1 METTELRKVKRGDFF
16 KRTETA
22 KTVFIRGEYDRE
34 SKRFSCIDFDDM
46 NREIYLKANTRVF
59 VGFDF

>member
-1 METTELRKVKRGDFF
+1 MKTTELRKVKRGDFF

-22 KTVFIRGEYDRE
+22 KTVYIRGEYDRE
-34 SKRFSCIDFDDM
+34 SKRFSCLCFDDM
-46 NREIYLKANTRVF
+46 NREIFLKANTRVF